1 MPGPSDGLNLRLWAP
16 TRPSFLAVPIPKN
29 GADMDTETT
38 KPASTDS
45 LIRTAAMTDRGA
57 RLSLLWVFAILNYLY
72 CDLLGLMDPDLFK
85 QYLTGNVG
93 GIQITQ
99 GFLLSAALLMEIP
112 IAMVLL
118 SSVLPHRAS
127 RWANII
133 AGTVMTLVQIGSL
146 FMGSG
151 PTAYYAFFSTVEIAC
166 TAFIVWYAWRWH
178 TPQNS

>member
-1 MPGPSDGLNLRLWAP
+1 MGADALSRLRGA
-16 TRPSFLAVPIPKN
+16 IPKN
-29 GADMDTETT
+29 GADMDTKTT
-38 KPASTDS
+38 KPAATDS
-45 LIRTAAMTDRGA
+45 LIRRAAMTGRGA

-72 CDLLGLMDPDLFK
+72 CDLLGLMDPDSLK
-85 QYLTGNVG
+85 QYLTGNIDG
-93 GIQITQ
+93 MQITQ

-133 AGTVMTLVQIGSL
+133 AGTVMTLVQIGGL
-146 FMGSG
+146 FVGSG
-151 PTAYYAFFSTVEIAC
+151 PTVFYAFYSTVEIAS

-178 TPQNS
+178 TRQTS

>member
-1 MPGPSDGLNLRLWAP
+1 MTS
-16 TRPSFLAVPIPKN
+16 TRKTAVTAERRPDRSPIRPVPIARN

-38 KPASTDS
+38 KPAASDS
-45 LIRTAAMTDRGA
+45 PIRAAAMTDRRA

-72 CDLLGLMDPDLFK
+72 CDVLAFMDPDLLK
-85 QYLTGNVG
+85 QYLSGNVG
-93 GIQITQ
+93 GLQITQ
-99 GFLLSAALLMEIP
+99 GFLFSAALLMEIP

-118 SSVLPHRAS
+118 SNVLPHRAS

-151 PTAYYAFFSTVEIAC
+151 PAAYYAFFSTVEIAC

-178 TPQNS
+178 TA

>member
-1 MPGPSDGLNLRLWAP
+1 
-16 TRPSFLAVPIPKN
+16 
-29 GADMDTETT
+29 MDTKTT
-38 KPASTDS
+38 KPTATDS

-57 RLSLLWVFAILNYLY
+57 RLSLLWVFLTLNYLY
-72 CDLLGLMDPDLFK
+72 CDLLGLMDPDSLK
-85 QYLTGNVG
+85 QYLTGSVDG
-93 GIQITQ
+93 LQITQ
-99 GFLLSAALLMEIP
+99 GFLLGAALLMEIP

-118 SSVLPHRAS
+118 SSVLPHWGS

-151 PTAYYAFFSTVEIAC
+151 PTVFYAFYSTVEIAC

-178 TPQNS
+178 TPRTHSPHAITT

>member
-1 MPGPSDGLNLRLWAP
+1 
-16 TRPSFLAVPIPKN
+16 
-29 GADMDTETT
+29 MDTETT
-38 KPASTDS
+38 QPAATDS
-45 LIRTAAMTDRGA
+45 LITAAAMTDRGA

-72 CDLLGLMDPDLFK
+72 CDLLGLMDPDLLK
-85 QYLTGNVG
+85 QYLNGNVDG
-93 GIQITQ
+93 LEITQ

-146 FMGSG
+146 FVGSG
-151 PTAYYAFFSTVEIAC
+151 PTVYYAFFSTVEIAC
-166 TAFIVWYAWRWH
+166 TVFIVWFAWRWH
-178 TPQNS
+178 TPKNS

>member
-1 MPGPSDGLNLRLWAP
+1 
-16 TRPSFLAVPIPKN
+16 
-29 GADMDTETT
+29 MDTKTT
-38 KPASTDS
+38 KPAATDP
-45 LIRTAAMTDRGA
+45 LIRTAAMTDQGA

-72 CDLLGLMDPDLFK
+72 CDLLGLMDPDSLK
-85 QYLTGNVG
+85 QYLAGNIG

-99 GFLLSAALLMEIP
+99 SFLLSAALLMEIP

-118 SSVLPHRAS
+118 SSVLPHRTS

-151 PTAYYAFFSTVEIAC
+151 LTVFYAFFSAVEIAC

-178 TPQNS
+178 ISQNS